1 MDGIERFREFFA
13 DYTANYVVIG
23 GAACGLYAE
32 RYAQTPRVTH
42 DIDMVLVVEALTPEF
57 GERFWQFVKDGG
69 YRSQETSQGKHEH
82 FRFRLPSKTDF
93 PEQIELFSRDIGI
106 LMVPEGARLTP
117 IPLDEDL
124 SSLSAILMNTAY
136 YRYTIEHSELVEGV
150 HVAKIESLICLKCR
164 AYNDLASR
172 RGKGEAI
179 DSRKVNKHERD
190 VFRLTAMLDATER
203 FDVPVEL
210 WNDVQQ
216 FMELVRADMPN
227 GDALKAM
234 GLYGVEAEDVLARLA
249 EAFDAEDMD
258 DHDK

>member
-1 MDGIERFREFFA
+1 MDGIERFREYFA
-13 DYTANYVVIG
+13 DYAANYVVIG

-42 DIDMVLVVEALTPEF
+42 DIDTVLVVESLTPEF
-57 GERFWQFVKDGG
+57 GARFWQFVKDGG

-82 FRFRLPSKTDF
+82 FRFRLPSEPDF

-106 LMVPEGARLTP
+106 LTVPEGARLTP

-150 HVAKIESLICLKCR
+150 HVANKEALICLKCR
-164 AYNDLASR
+164 AYMDLASR
-172 RGKGEAI
+172 RAEGEAI
-179 DSRKVNKHERD
+179 DSRKVNKHKRD

-203 FDVPVEL
+203 FGVPTDL
-210 WNDVQQ
+210 LNDVQQ
-216 FMELVRADMPN
+216 FAELVREDMPN

-234 GLYGVEAEDVLARLA
+234 GIYGFSADKVLERLL
-249 EAFDAEDMD
+249 EVFVQE
-258 DHDK
+258 